1 MTERRELVRRGL
13 AIPVV
18 VALAAGCGG
27 PSPQDAEDYA
37 RDQYEDRGVP
47 VESVYCRE
55 GSGER
60 FECQVTVRI
69 PGRGPT
75 TDNVLVEESELP

>member
-1 MTERRELVRRGL
+1 MTSRYRNVASIGL
-13 AIPVV
+13 A
-18 VALAAGCGG
+18 LLLAGCGAAEA
-27 PSPQDAEDYA
+27 QDAEDYA

-47 VESVYCRE
+47 VERVYCRE

-75 TDNVLVEESELP
+75 TDNVVVEESELP